1 MRTAYT
7 LILSLL
13 MMSCFQED
21 LDPSDYEFRG
31 SWDSPKYAIQ
41 IFMNGSATLDI
52 RNRGR
57 LEGFVKIKNNKM
69 IFTSENES
77 DEIGYKRLDIDQRP
91 TTDADGVTYM
101 VLEGHT
107 LIKQ

>member
-1 MRTAYT
+1 MKTRYA
-7 LILSLL
+7 LIIVCLLS
-13 MMSCFQED
+13 SCLQEE
-21 LDPSDYEFRG
+21 LDPENYEFRG

-52 RNRGR
+52 RRRGR
-57 LEGFVKIKNNKM
+57 LEGFVKIKGEKM
-69 IFTSENES
+69 IFTSENEH

-91 TTDADGVTYM
+91 TTDANGVTYM
-101 VLEGHT
+101 VIEGHT